1 MMQVVAG
8 KKKNIMK
15 VYRNGDGL
23 FLEQE
28 AGTIRLIPEDAAVIR
43 VSYTENGC
51 FSNSQGAEFAWL
63 PGSCAWEYE
72 EDEREI
78 RVLTELLAVRVDRN
92 TGSIRYED
100 RSGRL
105 LLQESRQESK
115 IVEEF
120 DSYRTVGSECA
131 RIEEIRTPD
140 GVKRRIR
147 DAQREFDKKL
157 YHTKMSFCF
166 QPDELLFGL
175 GQAEEGVWNLRH
187 TTQYLHQANLKIAVP
202 MLLSNRGYGIL
213 LSTQGTAVFD
223 DTQYGSCLYT
233 EADAYLDYFFLAG
246 APAQVVRSYR
256 RLTGRAAMLPK
267 WAFGYIQSKERYES
281 AQELIETAEKFR
293 ETGFGLDAVVL
304 DWMSWEGD
312 LWGQKTFDRQRFPD
326 PADMIR
332 TLHEM
337 DVRFMMSI
345 WPNMN
350 EKCDNYAEFQE
361 AGLLFPNSNIYDAF
375 DPKGRELYWQQVR
388 RGLFRHGV
396 DAWWCDSSEP
406 VTPEWERLCKP
417 PAGEMYR
424 NYAEEASKLMP
435 AEKTNAYGLY
445 HAKAIYEGQRAET
458 EEKRVVN
465 LTRNGYAGS
474 QKYGTILWSGDIS
487 AGWETLRRQIV
498 AGLQFCSCGLP
509 YWTLDIGAFF
519 VKKGQQWFWN
529 GEFPDGPDDPDYR
542 ELYVRWF
549 QYGAFLPVF
558 RSHGTDCPREP
569 WHFGEEGTPFY
580 EALRNA
586 CRTRYSLMPYI
597 YSLAGAVWKDDALMM
612 RPLIFDFPEDER
624 AAAIA
629 DQYMFG
635 PALMVCP
642 VTEPMLYRSG
652 GGRADEPRKKKRV
665 YLPEGTD
672 WYDFYTNQRY
682 TGGQEITTEVC
693 IERIPVYVRAG
704 AILPVSEPDVC
715 TVRME
720 GKEIELRAYAG
731 ADGTFELYED
741 AGDGYGYEQGDYCV
755 TKITYDDRTG
765 HVAWETEGNEMW
777 RKGELS
783 VRIIG

>member
-1 MMQVVAG
+1 MMQVTAG
-8 KKKNIMK
+8 KKKKIIR
-15 VYRNGDGL
+15 VYRNENAL

-28 AGTIRLIPEDAAVIR
+28 AGTIRLIPEDAGIIR

-51 FSNSQGAEFAWL
+51 FSKEQGAELADL
-63 PGSCAWEYE
+63 SECCAWEYE

-78 RVLTELLAVRVDRN
+78 RVRTELLAVRVDRA

-105 LLQESRQESK
+105 LLQEHPQESK
-115 IVEEF
+115 AVEEF
-120 DSYRTVGSECA
+120 DSYRTVESEFS
-131 RIEEIRTPD
+131 RIEEVRTPD

-147 DAQREFDKKL
+147 EAQREFDKKL
-157 YHTKMSFCF
+157 YHTKISFCF
-166 QPDELLFGL
+166 QPDEILFGL

-202 MLLSNRGYGIL
+202 MLLSSEGYGIL
-213 LSTQGTAVFD
+213 LSTQGPAFFD
-223 DTQYGSCLYT
+223 DTQYGSYLYT

-246 APAQVVRSYR
+246 APAQIVRSYR
-256 RLTGRAAMLPK
+256 RLTGRAVMLPK
-267 WAFGYIQSKERYES
+267 WAFGYVQSKERYES
-281 AQELIETAEKFR
+281 AQELIETAQKFR
-293 ETGFGLDAVVL
+293 ETGFGLDAIVL
-304 DWMSWEGD
+304 DWMSWEQD

-326 PADMIR
+326 PAGMIR

-337 DVRFMMSI
+337 DVHFMMSI
-345 WPNMN
+345 WPNMS
-350 EKCDNYAEFQE
+350 EKCENYAEFQK

-375 DPKGRELYWQQVR
+375 NRKGRELYWQQVQ
-388 RGLFRHGV
+388 RGLYRHGV

-406 VTPEWERLCKP
+406 VTPEWERLRKP

-424 NYAEEASKLMP
+424 NFVEEASKLMP

-445 HAKAIYEGQRAET
+445 HAKAIYEGQRGET
-458 EEKRVVN
+458 KEKRVVD

-487 AGWETLRRQIV
+487 ASWETLKRQIV

-529 GEFPDGPDDPDYR
+529 GEFAEGIADPGYR

-569 WHFGEEGTPFY
+569 WNFGEEGDPFY

-612 RPLIFDFPEDER
+612 RPLIFDFPEDKT
-624 AAAIA
+624 AAGIP

-642 VTEPMLYRSG
+642 VTEPLLYRSG
-652 GGRADEPRKKKRV
+652 SGRVSDPKKEKRI
-665 YLPEGTD
+665 YLPKGTD
-672 WYDFYTNQRY
+672 WYDFYTNRRY
-682 TGGQEITTEVC
+682 AGGQEIRTEVC

-704 AILPVSEPDVC
+704 AIIPVREPQTC
-715 TVRME
+715 TARME
-720 GKEIELRAYAG
+720 REDMELWVYPG
-731 ADGTFELYED
+731 ADGAFELYED

-755 TKITYDDRTG
+755 TEFTYDDRERC
-765 HVAWETEGNEMW
+765 VKRKTEGNGEW
-777 RKGELS
+777 RKGEIRL
-783 VRIIG
+783 RIIV